1 MPLLEDDSYT
11 RQTAII
17 TFLWLVAM
25 FVGGVLLIAFS
36 DVFTS
41 VF

>member
-1 MPLLEDDSYT
+1 MLDEESYT
-11 RQTAII
+11 RRTAII

-25 FVGGVLLIAFS
+25 FIGGLLLLTFS
-36 DVFTS
+36 DAFQS

>member
-1 MPLLEDDSYT
+1 MLDEESYT

-25 FVGGVLLIAFS
+25 FVGGILLLTFS
-36 DVFTS
+36 GVFQN